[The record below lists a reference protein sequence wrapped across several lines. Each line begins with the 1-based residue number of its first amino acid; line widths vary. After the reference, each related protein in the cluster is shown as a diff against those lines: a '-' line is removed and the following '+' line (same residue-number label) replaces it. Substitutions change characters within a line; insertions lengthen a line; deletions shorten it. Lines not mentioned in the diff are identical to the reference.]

1 VVPTGSRSDVV
12 AAWQLHSRLISRA
25 LERGFYQ
32 GWDLHPAQL
41 ASRYAATYGFFV
53 AGLPRACERLR
64 SYAESAKS
72 GTLEEPATARA
83 LAGFLLRG
91 LDCGA
96 LIEADITDRCG
107 LNGTVLSGLR
117 DTRR

>member
-1 VVPTGSRSDVV
+1 VV
-12 AAWQLHSRLISRA
+12 AAWQQHSHLVRRA

-41 ASRYAATYGFFV
+41 ASRYGATYGFFV

-64 SYAESAKS
+64 SYTESNVT

-83 LAGFLLRG
+83 LAWFLLRG

-96 LIEADITDRCG
+96 LSEADVRERCG
-107 LNGTVLSGLR
+107 LDRAALSALR
-117 DTRR
+117 QAR

>member
-1 VVPTGSRSDVV
+1 VV
-12 AAWQLHSRLISRA
+12 AAWRQHSRLVRRA

-53 AGLPRACERLR
+53 AGAHRACDRLR
-64 SYAESAKS
+64 NYIKASSS

-83 LAGFLLRG
+83 FAGFLLRG

-96 LIEADITDRCG
+96 LSEADVSERCG
-107 LNGTVLSGLR
+107 LDRKALSALR
-117 DTRR
+117 QTRW